1 MAAQP
6 ICRKPSS
13 ADASP
18 AWLPERMER
27 DRSAERID
35 QSHAEQIQRDG
46 HGEGHEG
53 RCGGERE
60 HGDAAGERDE
70 EADHADGTLA
80 PAMSQARREKP
91 RHEDDQN
98 RRCER
103 QSELKGGQAQLVHQH
118 AGRGREETVKPAD
131 DEAHRKRGQ

>member
-18 AWLPERMER
+18 ACLPKGLQR
-27 DRSAERID
+27 DRGAERID

-46 HGEGHEG
+46 QGEGDEG

-60 HGDAAGERDE
+60 QKETASERDE
-70 EADHADGTLA
+70 EADHADGALA
-80 PAMSQARREKP
+80 PAMGQARREKSS
-91 RHEDDQN
+91 REDDQN
-98 RRCER
+98 RRREG
-103 QSELKGGQAQLVHQH
+103 QSELKGGKAQFAHQDG
-118 AGRGREETVKPAD
+118 GRRREESEKPAN
-131 DEAHRKRGQ
+131 DEAHRKSGK